1 MRKQLLAMTL
11 VTGIALVIQLGC
23 SGTVSPGGGTVN
35 PPNGT
40 VVVFGGDAPLCS
52 ILSFNMTITGMT
64 LTPASSTSPVSIL
77 PAGQSLTLDYASLM
91 DYSAPITLASVPAG
105 SYSTLNLTL
114 SNNAQLTYWDTTKT
128 PAGPT
133 SMSLTLPSLTVTLS
147 LSPALTVSSSGTS
160 ALQLDFDMLHSV
172 VLDQSNQITSDVQPA
187 FTLTPA
193 TLGTTSTFAEIEDL
207 RGIITSV
214 TTTGSNPAYTGSFAL
229 QSTAGPTVTV
239 NVSGST
245 TFDGVTGLSS
255 LASGTFVQVDA
266 SIDSRGNLLAN
277 EVQAEEHE
285 DAANGQAAFKGLI
298 TSVTRDSSGNAT
310 QFKLFVSE
318 EAPDVSSQVSL
329 QSVLTFNVSTSTN
342 LAITAQAQA
351 SNLAN
356 FTFNPQTLG
365 IGQQVVAH
373 GQLPAAGTTPFTAD
387 ARAIYL
393 GTQSIL
399 GNLSTAP
406 STPVVTGSDGKT
418 GGFTLVPCSSLYL
431 SQPPVTEI
439 SFLQTTFTGT
449 GLTNLNSLE
458 VPGTHSLLVKGILS
472 YQQTTGNKN
481 GVAWVPP
488 ANVQVATEVHQL
500 PQ

>member
-23 SGTVSPGGGTVN
+23 SGTVNPGGGTVN
-35 PPNGT
+35 PPTGT

-64 LTPASSTSPVSIL
+64 LAPTSSSSPVSIL

-91 DYSAPITLASVPAG
+91 DYSAPITLASVPTG
-105 SYSTLNLTL
+105 SYSALNLTL
-114 SNNAQLTYWDTTKT
+114 ANAQLTYWDTTKI

-133 SMSLTLPSLTVTLS
+133 TVSLTLPSLTVALD
-147 LSPALTVSSSGTS
+147 LSPTLTVSSSGAS
-160 ALQLDFDMLHSV
+160 GLQLDFDLLHSV
-172 VLDQSNQITSDVQPA
+172 VLDQSNQITSNA
-187 FTLTPA
+187 LSTFTVTPA
-193 TLGTTSTFAEIEDL
+193 ALGGSNTYAEIEDL
-207 RGIITSV
+207 RGIVTSV
-214 TTTGSNPAYTGSFAL
+214 TTTSSNPAYTGSFAL
-229 QSTAGPTVTV
+229 QTPAGPTVTV

-245 TFDGVTGLSS
+245 KFDGVTGLSG

-266 SIDSRGNLLAN
+266 SIDSRANLLAN

-285 DAANGQAAFKGLI
+285 DAANGQAAFKGFI

-310 QFKLFVSE
+310 QFNLFVSE

-329 QSVLTFNVSTSTN
+329 QSVLIFNVLTSTN
-342 LAITAQAQA
+342 FAITAQAQA

-373 GQLPAAGTTPFTAD
+373 GQLPAPGTSPFTAD

-418 GGFTLVPCSSLYL
+418 GGFTLVPCSPLY
-431 SQPPVTEI
+431 SSSPPITEI
-439 SFLQTTFTGT
+439 SFLQTHFTGT

-458 VPGTHSLLVKGILS
+458 LPGTHFLLVKGILS

-488 ANVQVATEVHQL
+488 ANVQAATEVHQL

>member
-23 SGTVSPGGGTVN
+23 SGTVNPGGGGVN
-35 PPNGT
+35 PPTGT
-40 VVVFGGDAPLCS
+40 VVVFGGDAPLCG
-52 ILSFNMTITGMT
+52 ILSFNITITGMT
-64 LTPASSTSPVSIL
+64 LTPASTASPVSIL
-77 PAGQSLTLDYASLM
+77 PAGQSVTLDYASLM
-91 DYSAPITLASVPAG
+91 DYSAPITLASVPTG
-105 SYSTLNLTL
+105 SYSKLNLTL
-114 SNNAQLTYWDTTKT
+114 SNPQLTYWDTTKT

-133 SMSLTLPSLTVTLS
+133 TVSLILPSLTVALN
-147 LSPALTVSSSGTS
+147 LSPTLTVSSSGAS
-160 ALQLDFDMLHSV
+160 ALQLDFNLLQSV
-172 VLDQSNQITSDVQPA
+172 VLDQNNQITDNVQPVFA
-187 FTLTPA
+187 LTSA
-193 TLGTTSTFAEIEDL
+193 TLGTDNAFAEIEDL
-207 RGIITSV
+207 RGLVSSV
-214 TTTGSNPAYTGSFAL
+214 TTTPSNSAYTGSLAL
-229 QSTAGPTVTV
+229 QTTAGPTVTV

-245 TFDGVTGLSS
+245 GFDGVAGLSG

-285 DAANGQAAFKGLI
+285 DAANGQAAFMGLI

-310 QFKLFVSE
+310 QFNLFVSE
-318 EAPDVSSQVSL
+318 EAPDVSSQVPL

-342 LAITAQAQA
+342 FVITAQAQA
-351 SNLAN
+351 ANLAN
-356 FTFNPQTLG
+356 LTFAPQTLG
-365 IGQQVVAH
+365 VGQQVVTH
-373 GQLPAAGTTPFTAD
+373 GQLPAPGTSPFTAD

-399 GNLSTAP
+399 GDLSTAP

-418 GGFTLVPCSSLYL
+418 GGFTLVPCSPLYQ
-431 SQPPVTEI
+431 SQPPITEI

-458 VPGTHSLLVKGILS
+458 IPGTHFLLVKGMLS
-472 YQQTTGNKN
+472 YQQTTGTKN
-481 GVAWVPP
+481 GMVWVPP
-488 ANVQVATEVHQL
+488 ANVQVAARVHQL